1 MLLPEDISAIEANL
15 KRSGFTADD
24 LCAKAGIA
32 LTTWWRWRTGKFSPR
47 MKEWTKAMKAYG
59 ELVPATEDAQ
69 EKVPE
74 LKRASQ

>member
-59 ELVPATEDAQ
+59 ELVPETDVAVDVVEQ
-69 EKVPE
+69 R
-74 LKRASQ
+74 KRAAQ